1 MKHQINGGNLP
12 LGHILNLRGIVIDSI
27 EVDDSDKIITVSLN
41 RDKRFKSKCS
51 HCGQV
56 VPRESRI
63 RKKIRDLPIVGYDL
77 YLDCEM
83 YIVKCR
89 NCGRVREGLDFVNR
103 CSRLTIR
110 LEKYIFKLV
119 SMSTVKDVA
128 DKFEMSWETVKNID
142 KQNLEAK
149 FKNIDYGNLKR
160 LSIDEISNKKG
171 HNYLSI
177 VMNLDEG
184 RVIWV
189 GEGRKEEDIN
199 KFFDTLT
206 DKQKKQIEAVSI
218 DMWPAYIN
226 SAKKNCPNADIVF
239 DKFHVVK
246 KFGEVITKLRSAEYQ
261 KAETPESKDVL
272 KGTKWLL
279 LKNKS
284 NLKLDAKK
292 ELKNL
297 LTLNENLATS
307 YILKEKLSSIWDYK
321 SRAWAKKSFDEW
333 IQIAEESEIRGIK
346 TFIKMLKKH
355 EQGILSHC
363 KHPISNG
370 KIEGT
375 NNKIKVLKRR
385 CYGFHDV
392 EYFKLK
398 ILEACQGK
406 KKS

>member
-1 MKHQINGGNLP
+1 MNPKTIDFPIQS
-12 LGHILNLRGIVIDSI
+12 ILNLRGMIINSI
-27 EVDDSDKIITVSLN
+27 NYLEADKIITIHLK
-41 RDKRFKSKCS
+41 RDLRFTISHCSKC
-51 HCGQV
+51 GDV
-56 VPRESRI
+56 APRERRI
-63 RKKIRDLPIVGYDL
+63 IKKIRDLPVIENDL
-77 YLDCEM
+77 YLSCE
-83 YIVKCR
+83 IFNVKCSK
-89 NCGRVREGLDFVNR
+89 CGVRREKLDFVDK
-103 CSRLTIR
+103 CSRITIR
-110 LEKYIFKLV
+110 FETFIFKLV

-128 DKFEMSWETVKNID
+128 DNYDMSWETVKNID
-142 KQNLEAK
+142 KKFLEAK
-149 FKNIDYGNLKR
+149 FKNIDYGDLKR

-171 HNYLSI
+171 HDYLSV
-177 VMNLDEG
+177 VMDLDTG

-206 DKQKKQIEAVSI
+206 DEQKNQIEAISI
-218 DMWPAYIN
+218 DMWPAYIK
-226 SAKKNCPNADIVF
+226 SAKNNCPNADIVF

-246 KFGEVITKLRSAEYQ
+246 KFGEVITKLRSAEYR
-261 KAETPESKDVL
+261 KADDQESKDIL

-297 LTLNENLATS
+297 LEVNETLATA
-307 YILKEKLSSIWDYK
+307 YILKEKLASIWDYK
-321 SRAWAKKSFDEW
+321 SEAWAKKSIASW
-333 IQIAEESEIRGIK
+333 ISIAEESEIRGVK
-346 TFIKMLKKH
+346 AFIKMLKKH
-355 EQGILSHC
+355 EYGIISHC

-375 NNKIKVLKRR
+375 NNKIKTLKRR

-398 ILEACQGK
+398 ILATCQGK
-406 KKS
+406 TKK

>member
-1 MKHQINGGNLP
+1 MKYQINGNKLP
-12 LGHILNLRGIVIDSI
+12 LENILNLRGMVIDSI
-27 EVDDSDKIITVSLN
+27 EVDDSDKVITVSLN
-41 RDKRFKSKCS
+41 RDKRFKSKCP
-51 HCGQV
+51 HCGQD
-56 VPRESRI
+56 VPRESRV
-63 RKKIRDLPIVGYDL
+63 RKRIRDLPIVDYNL

-83 YIVKCR
+83 YIVKCKD
-89 NCGRVREGLDFVNR
+89 CGRVREGLDFVNR

-110 LEKYIFKLV
+110 LETYIFQLV
-119 SMSTVKDVA
+119 SMSTVKDIA
-128 DKFEMSWETVKNID
+128 DKFKMSWETVKNID

-149 FKNIDYGNLKR
+149 FKDIDYGDLKR

-171 HNYLSI
+171 HDYLSI

-189 GEGRKEEDIN
+189 GEGRKEEDID

-218 DMWPAYIN
+218 DMWPVYIN

-246 KFGEVITKLRSAEYQ
+246 KFGEVITKLRSAEYR
-261 KAETPESKDVL
+261 KAETSESKDIL

-279 LKNKS
+279 LRNKK

-297 LTLNENLATS
+297 LELNETLATS
-307 YILKEKLSSIWDYK
+307 YILKEKLATIWDYK
-321 SRAWAKKSFDEW
+321 SEVWAKKAMNEW
-333 IQIAEESEIRGIK
+333 IQIAEKSEIRGIK
-346 TFIKMLKKH
+346 AFIRMLKKH
-355 EQGILSHC
+355 EYGIISHC

-406 KKS
+406 VKS